1 MTNTFQK
8 ELYSDFIRK
17 IRCGSYHG
25 RVILAKPILLYSV
38 INLIENNVVFNNR
51 IPFDV
56 ATEDEYKNKSQGL
69 YCAYTLYSLE
79 HRKEFSAIT
88 SSPTLP
94 VTKRQSNKFT
104 MSSRTT
110 DWTSRL

>member
-56 ATEDEYKNKSQGL
+56 ATEDEYKNTFIYFGARITPCFKPFYYLQYDGFWH
-69 YCAYTLYSLE
+69 LE
-79 HRKEFSAIT
+79 W
-88 SSPTLP
+88 L
-94 VTKRQSNKFT
+94 N
-104 MSSRTT
+104 
-110 DWTSRL
+110 

>member
-1 MTNTFQK
+1 MREFFCAFALETN
-8 ELYSDFIRK
+8 SNI
-17 IRCGSYHG
+17 
-25 RVILAKPILLYSV
+25 
-38 INLIENNVVFNNR
+38 
-51 IPFDV
+51 
-56 ATEDEYKNKSQGL
+56 DEYKNKSQGL

>member
-1 MTNTFQK
+1 MILIKNLKNRSRIAKMREFFCAFALETN
-8 ELYSDFIRK
+8 Y
-17 IRCGSYHG
+17 
-25 RVILAKPILLYSV
+25 
-38 INLIENNVVFNNR
+38 NV
-51 IPFDV
+51 
-56 ATEDEYKNKSQGL
+56 DEYKNKSQGL

-94 VTKRQSNKFT
+94 VTKQQSNKFT